1 MLVLTRLVGQSIVV
15 NGPCV
20 IQLNAIKGPRAVLGI
35 EADGDVK
42 IMRTELLGSQLL
54 EKATEP
60 EGSQECG
67 EPRAA

>member
-1 MLVLTRLVGQSIVV
+1 MLVLTRLVGQSIAV

-20 IQLNAIKGPRAVLGI
+20 IQLNWIKGNRACFGF

-42 IMRTELLGSQLL
+42 ILRTELLSSQLL

-60 EGSQECG
+60 EGSRECG
-67 EPRAA
+67 EPGAA

>member
-20 IQLNAIKGPRAVLGI
+20 IQLNWIKGPRVALGV
-35 EADGDVK
+35 EADSDVK
-42 IMRTELLGSQLL
+42 ILRTELLGSKLA
-54 EKATEP
+54 EKATKP